1 MTLNEIT
8 YSIKEDFN
16 AFSDDNI
23 TLSNEYIAFLVKIKR
38 AVYLRNMLS
47 NLKREIPI
55 EAKQLICIGLEIDPT
70 LCEDGYIFLRGTNK
84 IPATLEA
91 TGRMNIADIYLN
103 SRISKWL
110 NIIDYSRLPYL
121 KSGGR
126 FNNKQIYFT
135 VDPDSYPIVYSPSNN
150 HELLEEFKLNIV
162 AEDPEEAY
170 KLQCNVDANSCD
182 YYDSQFQM
190 PADMISDI
198 RKEILNELL
207 LKYRIPT
214 DTINNAE
221 DDTVNKNSLDARKTR
236 RTKE

>member
-8 YSIKEDFN
+8 YSIREDLN

-23 TLSNEYIAFLVKIKR
+23 SISNEYIAFLVKIKR
-38 AVYLRNMLS
+38 AVYLRNLLS

-55 EAKQLICIGLEIDPT
+55 ESKQLICIPLEEDPN
-70 LCEDGYIFLRGTNK
+70 LCEDDYIFLKGTVK
-84 IPATLEA
+84 VPATLEA

-103 SRISKWL
+103 SRVAKWL
-110 NIIDYSRLPYL
+110 NIIDYNRLPYI

-126 FNNKQIYFT
+126 FNSKQIYIT
-135 VDPDSYPIVYSPSNN
+135 LDPDSYPIVYSPSNN
-150 HELLEEFKLNIV
+150 HEFLEGFKLNIV

-170 KLQCNVDANSCD
+170 KLQCNKDINTCD

-207 LKYRIPT
+207 IKYRIPV
-214 DTINNAE
+214 DVINNAE
-221 DDTVNKNSLDARKTR
+221 DDTVNKNSLDARAKR